1 MLQRLPASSQ
11 RLPACSTFVASG
23 CPLVA
28 SGCPTV
34 VSGCPLV
41 VSGCPLVWP
50 AVARSAIA
58 RVVSGCPFLRV
69 GIISGCLL
77 LYRESAVVSFWF
89 MDQHFG
95 SKTVMPRRGI
105 CQLCKRHRPGHRRQ
119 CVRCNK
125 LVGPGC
131 DPEQCLYTDYWDGTG
146 ICREC
151 HRLARYR
158 LLTRSTPEFLC
169 IVIDVGF

>member
-1 MLQRLPASSQ
+1 
-11 RLPACSTFVASG
+11 
-23 CPLVA
+23 
-28 SGCPTV
+28 
-34 VSGCPLV
+34 
-41 VSGCPLVWP
+41 
-50 AVARSAIA
+50 
-58 RVVSGCPFLRV
+58 
-69 GIISGCLL
+69 
-77 LYRESAVVSFWF
+77 
-89 MDQHFG
+89 
-95 SKTVMPRRGI
+95 MPRRGI

-158 LLTRSTPEFLC
+158 LLTRSTPDFLRV
-169 IVIDVGF
+169 VIDVGFCVIKYVSMIVQIISNIPTYRIKHQLETA